1 MRGTRSLASVWH
13 FHPHFFLGLVL
24 PSPLIILLA
33 LLPGCSH
40 AERMSDHR
48 PLGAISGLPTSQ
60 PAFTYDHG
68 GITRGDRS
76 RRALAIVFTA
86 DEYGESTEHILDVL
100 ARSRQH
106 ASFFLTGN
114 YVRVGRYRPLIRR
127 MVREGHYVGPHSDT
141 HPLYCSWESRRQSL
155 VTRAFFEADLRSN
168 VAALRRLGALAD
180 DQPVYFIPPYEWFNA
195 EHTVWA
201 REMGVQI
208 VNFTPGI
215 GSNRD
220 WAPESHP
227 TFRPSQKIYD
237 DILAYERREPAGLN
251 AAILLLHLG
260 SQRQDKMPRLFEPL
274 ISELIARR
282 YELLRVDE
290 LLR

>member
-1 MRGTRSLASVWH
+1 MRGTLDRSNASLGLPLLIISLSVVSGCSLAER
-13 FHPHFFLGLVL
+13 
-24 PSPLIILLA
+24 
-33 LLPGCSH
+33 PGYS
-40 AERMSDHR
+40 R
-48 PLGAISGLPTSQ
+48 PLGAISNLPASQ

-86 DEYGESTEHILDVL
+86 DEYGESTRHILDVL
-100 ARSRQH
+100 ARARQH

-114 YVRVGRYRPLIRR
+114 YVRARQYRPLIRR

-141 HPLYCSWESRRQSL
+141 HPLYCPWDNRRQSL
-155 VTRAFFEADLRSN
+155 VTPAFFEADLRSN
-168 VAALRRLGALAD
+168 VAALRRLGALAK

-195 EHTVWA
+195 EQAAWA
-201 REMGVQI
+201 RAMGVQI
-208 VNFTPGI
+208 INFTPGI

-227 TFRPSQKIYD
+227 TFRPSQQIYD
-237 DILAYERREPAGLN
+237 DILAYERREQAGLN
-251 AAILLLHLG
+251 GALLLLHLG
-260 SQRQDKMPRLFEPL
+260 SQRQDKMPRLLEPL
-274 ISELIARR
+274 ISELIARG
-282 YELLRVDE
+282 YTLQRVDE